1 MYLKSLE
8 LQGFKSFPDKIKL
21 SFDAGLTAV
30 VGPNGSGK
38 SNIGDA
44 VRWVLG
50 EQSTKTLRGNKMEDV
65 IFSGTKQRKPTGFA
79 AVTLN
84 IDNSSGILGE
94 EYGEEVSVTRKLYR
108 SGESEYRING
118 RSVRLKDVNELF
130 MDTGMGRDGYS
141 IIGQGR
147 IAEIVSAKSTDRR
160 DIFEEA
166 AGVSKFRYKKE
177 EAQRRLASAEDNLS
191 RLRDIASELEGRV
204 EPLRVQSEKA
214 KKFLILAEEQKK
226 LEVSI
231 WVHQLDILRKKLDSL
246 SDELLEAKAQYEN
259 IERDINASETK
270 VQDGYRRLQES
281 SMKIESLRNEI
292 KKSEEETS
300 HLTAVLAVCENDVQH
315 ALVSSGVLEAQ
326 AKDISGQSD
335 TVGKYVSEL
344 LVHEK
349 ELHKQEIALRV
360 EAEQLQHDWERLEEK
375 AERLGK
381 GFDETGIKLQS
392 LYVKQG
398 QCRTQSENF
407 IRSHEEYSAQLTSD
421 SMKIAAIVE
430 EKEAQKEKTKKW
442 EAKLKEAKQK
452 FISLRDDFQKQ
463 QEICGNAIRQT
474 DALKTEGD
482 QLAFSIRERE
492 QRRKLL
498 NDMEQNMEG
507 FAGSVKAILRADGG
521 DPIGVHGTVAQC
533 IETDERCG
541 VAIETALGGAMQN
554 LIVDDEDAAKK
565 WIRFLAQRRAG
576 RATFLPITSVHGKAM
591 EEHGLQNEPGFL
603 GYAYKLV
610 RFDPIYDGIVRSL
623 LGRIVVAENL
633 DSASAIAKKY
643 GYRFRIVTLDG
654 QVVNAGGS
662 FTGGSAQRS
671 GGMITR
677 KTEINSLSR
686 EIEKLK
692 ERQAKNT
699 AALLKAERETADL
712 KGIIENLR
720 QSCTYAESEQL
731 RTKTEYEKQRYL
743 LEQIEKRQQELSI
756 QNKELKEKA
765 DLAKSEYERIQIEL
779 QDIESKIKSTQI
791 NMEETQGIRD
801 SLRSEQNALAEKR
814 AQMRIQTAAL
824 EKDMDSLHR
833 DLDNAENQQKSAKEK
848 AIRIR
853 DELSANHKIIADKR
867 AEAEESRRK
876 IELLESKRK
885 KALEEVSHW
894 KNVHDA
900 EDMQIRQIQEGMKES
915 NAAKEKYAGTV
926 TRLEER
932 KISMQSD
939 YDNIIRRLF
948 EQYEMTRTEAIQTAK
963 PLEDIQES
971 QRELSSLKGKIRS
984 LGSVN
989 VAAIEEYKE
998 VSERWKFLT
1007 KQMKDAEN
1015 SKSELEK
1022 LISELT
1028 GEMQRIFSESFAEI
1042 NKNFKEIFVDLFGG
1056 GEANLILSDPDN
1068 VLESGIEIHVAPPGK
1083 VIKNLISLSGGE
1095 QSFVAIAIYFAIL
1108 KLRPSPFC
1116 ILDEIDAALDEGN
1129 VRKYAQYLH
1138 HFTDTTQFIL
1148 VTHRRS
1154 AMEEA
1159 KVLYGVTMQENGVS
1173 KLLRM
1178 EQDEFEAETS

>member
-430 EKEAQKEKTKKW
+430 EKEAQTEKTKKW

>member
-430 EKEAQKEKTKKW
+430 EKEAQTEKTKKW

-1042 NKNFKEIFVDLFGG
+1042 NKNFKAIFVDLFGG